1 MNNIFGGYTGAG
13 YTYGGDSS
21 DENHSSGENSISYLK
36 TSSDENPSSDGNN
49 GNTSDSNGLD
59 GGYMSEGSVFS
70 GGETNVKSIA
80 TVGLTG
86 GAFQNKKD
94 FNQSWFI
101 EKHRLPNKSKSRD
114 HNKFDE
120 LVEIIYEALKSQN

>member
-1 MNNIFGGYTGAG
+1 MNTVFGGYTGAG
-13 YTYGGDSS
+13 YTYDGSSS
-21 DENHSSGENSISYLK
+21 DSEHTLENSTTL
-36 TSSDENPSSDGNN
+36 DGSNM
-49 GNTSDSNGLD
+49 SDSEKNISNEDTSETMSTNDVGN
-59 GGYMSEGSVFS
+59 MSEGSGFS
-70 GGETNVKSIA
+70 GSETNVNSIV
-80 TVGLTG
+80 TDGLTG

-120 LVEIIYEALKSQN
+120 LVEIILEALKSHN